1 MRDALMT
8 SKPLLLSAALAA
20 CSAVGPAFEP
30 LPDVTPLRVEYR
42 AEVIAGA
49 WSPEQAS
56 SADAT
61 FEVVD
66 PVLTEQV
73 MIECRVLALAD
84 ELVDAW
90 SRDPRPVFALEIPSG
105 AAAPLYDLRGVRQL
119 AAQRVVVPSGG
130 RGVVSVHDPQAF
142 VESLRVAIDGNGLR
156 ADPFVAVAHEGV
168 RVDVC
173 ATAVDEQVELEVVG
187 DFAALRGLDETRG
200 VGFLHH
206 EPVAIQQP
214 ATFAQHV
221 EVAATLAVYREV
233 VVRLPGKAL
242 GQSLLLIVEPRI
254 ISE

>member
-8 SKPLLLSAALAA
+8 SKTVLLSFGLAA
-20 CSAVGPAFEP
+20 CSAVDPAFEP

-49 WSPEQAS
+49 WSPEQPS
-56 SADAT
+56 SADAALG
-61 FEVVD
+61 VAD

-187 DFAALRGLDETRG
+187 DFAALRGLDEPRG
-200 VGFLHH
+200 VGFLPH

>member
-1 MRDALMT
+1 MT
-8 SKPLLLSAALAA
+8 SKTLLLSAALAA

-105 AAAPLYDLRGVRQL
+105 AAAPLYDARGVRQL
-119 AAQRVVVPSGG
+119 AARRVVVPSGG

-142 VESLRVAIDGNGLR
+142 VESLRVAVDGDGLR
-156 ADPFVAVAHEGV
+156 ADPFVAVAHEGF

-173 ATAVDEQVELEVVG
+173 ATAVDEQVEMKVVA
-187 DFAALRGLDETRG
+187 DFAALRGLDETRD
-200 VGFLHH
+200 VGLLLRDL
-206 EPVAIQQP
+206 VAIQQP

-233 VVRLPGKAL
+233 VVRLPAKAP
-242 GQSLLLIVEPRI
+242 GQSLLLVVEPRI

>member
-8 SKPLLLSAALAA
+8 SKTVLLSFGLAA

-30 LPDVTPLRVEYR
+30 LPDATPLRVAYR
-42 AEVIAGA
+42 AEVVAGA
-49 WSPEQAS
+49 WSPEQPS
-56 SADAT
+56 SADAALG
-61 FEVVD
+61 VAD

-105 AAAPLYDLRGVRQL
+105 AAAPLYGARRVREL
-119 AAQRVVVPSGG
+119 AAPRIVVPSGG
-130 RGVVSVHDPQAF
+130 CGVVSVHDPQAF
-142 VESLRVAIDGNGLR
+142 VESVRLAVEGEGLH
-156 ADPFVAVAHEGV
+156 ADPIVAVAHEGF

-173 ATAVDEQVELEVVG
+173 ATAVDEQVELEVVA
-187 DFAALRGLDETRG
+187 DFAALRGLDEARD
-200 VGFLHH
+200 VGFALRDL
-206 EPVAIQQP
+206 VAIQQP
-214 ATFAQHV
+214 TTLAQHV
-221 EVAATLAVYREV
+221 EISATLAAYRQV
-233 VVRLPGKAL
+233 VVRLPAKAP